1 MESPAKTGSRFW
13 ANVVIT
19 ALRDPEGNL
28 HGFAK
33 LTRDM
38 TERREK
44 EETLTKA
51 KELLELGV
59 ETTDSRPDSSEPAV
73 ARRDH
78 RA

>member
-1 MESPAKTGSRFW
+1 MESPQRTARVSGQTSSSP
-13 ANVVIT
+13 

-28 HGFAK
+28 MGSTK

-51 KELLELGV
+51 KDYWNSVREQR
-59 ETTDSRPDSSEPAV
+59 TAV
-73 ARRDH
+73 
-78 RA
+78 